1 MMSLQRQRVGL
12 TRTESSRPG
21 VLGLGLSALCSAVV
35 LAAVGCVCA
44 LIYPVLKELREL
56 RVRGQDGTEQR
67 MLGFW
72 SILALSLV
80 VTCLCST
87 CSLFLTHLDS
97 AHSMTR
103 PQGLPQNSN
112 GARLDYG
119 MAVLNGVMA
128 MFTVIWSLT

>member
-1 MMSLQRQRVGL
+1 MGLISVFSLVKNVQN
-12 TRTESSRPG
+12 S
-21 VLGLGLSALCSAVV
+21 VLYYTFHLGHVTNAVS
-35 LAAVGCVCA
+35 
-44 LIYPVLKELREL
+44 
-56 RVRGQDGTEQR
+56 
-67 MLGFW
+67 FW

-103 PQGLPQNSN
+103 PQGLPQNRCFHSN